1 MTSHTNAISV
11 HSLSKTFKI
20 YDKPADRLKEIFSF
34 SRKKYSRDFKALH
47 GINFVVPKGEFLGI
61 LGRNGAGKSTLLRIL
76 SGEYITSSGTIKI
89 NGSISLLQLGV
100 GLNREL
106 TGIENVKFA
115 VKFLG
120 YDKNELSSLIN
131 EIVEF
136 ADLGKF
142 IHHPIKTYSSG
153 MYARLSFAIAIS
165 VDPDILIVD
174 EVLAVGDMR
183 FASKCLR
190 KMHEIKKKGKT
201 VILVTH
207 DVTKVAVFCDRA
219 LWLKNGRIEAI
230 GDAKEISG
238 MYHDYM
244 MLGDVPKVE
253 NNRNSTPM
261 EDQAHEGMGLES
273 SMVDDIEWIDLQY
286 FPCLQKEGIK
296 ISHAA
301 LYRKDNHTKA
311 SIFSRG
317 EHVLIYHKIY
327 SASELR
333 DIVVGWILT
342 DKQGLVA
349 LHGSSEFCGEKID
362 VVNKGSTLVCCF
374 DVKIPPLR
382 NSEYIFTFGI
392 RQYDKIIFK
401 VNEALPIQILHTDY
415 NSRQGGY
422 VIVENAKFSII

>member
-1 MTSHTNAISV
+1 LTNNSNAISV
-11 HSLSKTFKI
+11 RGLSKTFKI
-20 YDKPADRLKEIFSF
+20 YNKPAVRLKEVFSF
-34 SRKKYSRDFKALH
+34 SRIIYSDEFNALH
-47 GINFVVPKGEFLGI
+47 DINFVVPKGEFLGI
-61 LGRNGAGKSTLLRIL
+61 IGRNGAGKSTLLKIL
-76 SGEYITSSGTIKI
+76 SGEYVATSGTVKI

-100 GLNREL
+100 GFNREL

-120 YDKNELSSLIN
+120 YDDDELSDLLDKV
-131 EIVEF
+131 VEF
-136 ADLGKF
+136 ADLGEF

-153 MYARLSFAIAIS
+153 MYSRLSFAIAIS
-165 VDPDILIVD
+165 VNPEILIVD
-174 EVLAVGDMR
+174 EVLAVGDIR

-190 KMHEIKKKGKT
+190 KMHEIKKKGTT

-207 DVTKVAVFCDRA
+207 ELTKVAVFCDRA
-219 LWLKNGRIEAI
+219 IWLKDGRIEAI

-253 NNRNSTPM
+253 NDRNSTPM
-261 EDQAHEGMGLES
+261 EDQAHEGVGLES

-286 FPCLQKEGIK
+286 FSYLQKEGIK
-296 ISHAA
+296 ITHVA

-317 EHVLIYHKIY
+317 DHVLMYLKIF

-333 DIVVGWILT
+333 DIVVGWNLT

-349 LHGSSEFCGEKID
+349 LHSNSEFCGEKID
-362 VVNKGSTLVCCF
+362 VVDKGSTLVCCF
-374 DVKIPPLR
+374 DVQIPPLR
-382 NSEYIFTFGI
+382 NSEYIFAFGI
-392 RQYDKIIFK
+392 KQYDQIIFK
-401 VNEALPIQILHTDY
+401 VNETLPIQILHTNY